1 MYTITGEEPNYVLAQ
16 TFNISWLKLYH
27 QNGLLTM
34 SLYFGTQHQKNE
46 LDKISKSPDLKT
58 DFASKARLKMQ
69 KIGHFAQ
76 VRLCITDYMCMIIIN
91 GILYCVSLIL
101 HKRHFT
107 YVAPEDAEGNSH
119 CLSKPLLVYMCMI

>member
-1 MYTITGEEPNYVLAQ
+1 M
-16 TFNISWLKLYH
+16 
-27 QNGLLTM
+27 
-34 SLYFGTQHQKNE
+34 TQHQNNE
-46 LDKISKSPDLKT
+46 LDKISKSPDLK
-58 DFASKARLKMQ
+58 KLPKRLKMQ

-76 VRLCITDYMCMIIIN
+76 VRLCITDYICMIIIK

-107 YVAPEDAEGNSH
+107 YVAPEDAEGSSH